1 VLGLN
6 ARQVKSPPATGVQPR
21 LSAPTKYV
29 PLSQFFLQLNGA
41 TKVGGKKLYGYKEK
55 AVAGAI
61 QDVVK
66 DGGVWTFMVDGTKVV
81 LDKAQRVAFR
91 SVKAGMTTP
100 QRFTQLEKKGLVVRF
115 GERQANKQWVSGK
128 TTRMITGYL
137 TPLGERVFDLMQ
149 GSLGEAKLNLDQIKA
164 DIMSDD
170 PLTYGAYSQDDLSGS
185 LKDRIEEIVYN
196 HAYEAASGHRDEA
209 SARRALEVLF
219 ALAKK
224 EKFQAVAEKAWR
236 DGLKDGAGNLPA
248 AGKSEAT
255 TTATVAT
262 TAVPLGMETD
272 KRKLRRG
279 KPSNLS
285 GRVAGLL
292 RRLF

>member
-6 ARQVKSPPATGVQPR
+6 ARQYQSPPATGVQPR

-41 TKVGGKKLYGYKEK
+41 IMDGGKKLYGYKEK
-55 AVAGAI
+55 AVAEAR
-61 QDVVK
+61 
-66 DGGVWTFMVDGTKVV
+66 
-81 LDKAQRVAFR
+81 LD
-91 SVKAGMTTP
+91 
-100 QRFTQLEKKGLVVRF
+100 
-115 GERQANKQWVSGK
+115 
-128 TTRMITGYL
+128 
-137 TPLGERVFDLMQ
+137 
-149 GSLGEAKLNLDQIKA
+149 LDRIKA

-170 PLTYGAYSQDDLSGS
+170 PLTYGAYSQDDLHGS

-196 HAYEAASGHRDEA
+196 HAYEVASGRRDET
-209 SARRALEVLF
+209 SARRAMDAIF

-224 EKFQAVAEKAWR
+224 EKFQAVVEKAWR
-236 DGLKDGAGNLPA
+236 DGLKDGAGSLPA

-285 GRVAGLL
+285 GKIAGLL